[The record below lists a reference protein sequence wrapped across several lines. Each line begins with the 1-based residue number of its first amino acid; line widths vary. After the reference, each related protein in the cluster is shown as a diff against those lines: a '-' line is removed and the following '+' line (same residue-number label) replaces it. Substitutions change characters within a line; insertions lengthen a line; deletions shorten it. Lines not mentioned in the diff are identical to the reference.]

1 MSKKDTLNVEFIK
14 EEKKYT
20 EEELKAL
27 KKFVDLVKNDDTRST
42 LACWGNHSD
51 YSKGY

>member
-1 MSKKDTLNVEFIK
+1 MEGKKNIRL
-14 EEKKYT
+14 EEKKRKYSN
-20 EEELKAL
+20 EELEAL
-27 KKFVDLVKNDDTRST
+27 KKFVNIVKNDEQREI